1 MMIFRYGLIPT
12 VIYLRFVISSA
23 LCFFKYR
30 DGYGFAGLMWLLALN
45 GLAIYLGFGIDIPNF
60 CMMLIIGRGV
70 ARYQMKGRNES

>member
-1 MMIFRYGLIPT
+1 MYKRQ
-12 VIYLRFVISSA
+12 
-23 LCFFKYR
+23 R